1 MNDHATPGPDA
12 EPAVREDTGGW
23 ISGPSARPPAPED
36 SRLARALDV
45 LEGSPVSPYSPAISP
60 GERAFWVER
69 TLSALRDCLDLIA
82 ERQADD
88 AHRGEPEIRTGGADL
103 SPARPRLDGSLPA
116 GDWRVNRA
124 RILLGEQHEPLTMTP
139 GDLRGLLA
147 RYKRAAAGL
156 VDVIDGASQ

>member
-1 MNDHATPGPDA
+1 MNDHATPDPDA

-45 LEGSPVSPYSPAISP
+45 LEGSPASPYSPAISP

-69 TLSALRDCLDLIA
+69 TVSALRDCLDLIA

-88 AHRGEPEIRTGGADL
+88 AHRGVTADL

-116 GDWRVNRA
+116 GDERVNRA
-124 RILLGEQHEPLTMTP
+124 RILLAEQHEPLTMTP

-147 RYKRAAAGL
+147 RYQRAAAGL
-156 VDVIDGASQ
+156 VDVIDGTAL